1 MISKKE
7 KMLIQAYVD
16 GELSPEEARQIDE
29 RIKADKEYMEYY
41 EQVMG
46 IGRAV
51 RMDRGE
57 GLSPDADIRIK
68 GEVLSRPNKEVGA
81 MKARRR
87 NKWAVAGGLVVVAL
101 VAFMW
106 LGNVFLKRSQQAA
119 LRDSVVSLRLK
130 RGKLKNEMQ
139 FQPYYTTKGISA
151 SSQGPV
157 VSVQKSVNTQVSPEV
172 VYMYSSSARSV
183 RSIQMAG
190 GLSMEKTVLLGG
202 VSMSPANYSSQ
213 QDFNTESYDYVA
225 PNDFLSAKD
234 NPLSTF
240 SIDVDTASYSNIRR
254 FLNNGQLPPE
264 GSVRLEEM
272 INYFSYDYPQPKGD
286 EPFSI
291 TIKGANCPWKKG
303 HKLVMIGLKGKV
315 PNPNEIPESNI
326 VFLID
331 VSGSMDSPDKLPLL
345 KKALKM
351 MVNRLSEKEHIAIVV
366 YAGSSGLVLDSTDG
380 TQKYKILSAI
390 DNLSAGGSTN
400 GAEGI
405 KLAYQVAQSHYIKGG
420 NNRVILATDGDFN
433 VGVSSESGLV
443 RLIEKERQKGIFL
456 TVLGFGTGNLQDS
469 KMEKLADKGNGS
481 YHYIDSEDEAY
492 KVLVKEL
499 GSTLFTI
506 AKDVKIQIE
515 FNPAKVKSYRLI
527 GYENRLL
534 KKEDFND
541 DKKDAG
547 ELGAGHTVT
556 ALYEIVPADSEEEAS
571 SSVDPLKYQKTEIVN
586 SDEVMTVKLRYK
598 EPDAD
603 KSKLIVKT
611 VKEDVFKYDNDPD
624 LNFAA
629 AVAEFGMILRNSPYK
644 EDATY
649 DNVIELA
656 KKGIKSDA
664 SDREER
670 EEFIELVKKAKK
682 LDNRKHYEEGE
693 GISFKGERKKD

>member
-1 MISKKE
+1 MITKKE

-16 GELSPEEARQIDE
+16 GELSPDEAKRIDE
-29 RIKADKEYMEYY
+29 RIKSDKEYMQYY
-41 EQVMG
+41 NQIMS

-68 GEVLSRPNKEVGA
+68 GAVLSRPNKEVGA
-81 MKARRR
+81 MKGKKR
-87 NKWAVAGGLVVVAL
+87 NRWAVAGGLVVVVL

-106 LGNVFLKRSQQAA
+106 VGRLYVQRGLQAS
-119 LRDSVVSLRLK
+119 LRESVDSLRLEN
-130 RGKLKNEMQ
+130 GKLKDAIQ
-139 FQPYYTTKGISA
+139 FQPYYATKELIST
-151 SSQGPV
+151 SSRSPI
-157 VSVQKSVNTQVSPEV
+157 VSVQKGANIQVSPNV
-172 VYMYSSSARSV
+172 IYMYSSSDRSV
-183 RSIQMAG
+183 GSISLSVGGSMAF
-190 GLSMEKTVLLGG
+190 EG
-202 VSMSPANYSSQ
+202 VSMSSPIYQSQ
-213 QDFNTESYDYVA
+213 QEFNRESYDYVA

-254 FLNNGQLPPE
+254 FLNNSQLPPE

-272 INYFSYDYPQPKGD
+272 INYFTYDYPQPKGD

-291 TIKGANCPWKKG
+291 TIKGGDCPWKDG

-315 PNPNEIPESNI
+315 PAPEEIPESNI

-351 MVNRLSEKEHIAIVV
+351 MVNRLSEKEHVAIVV

-506 AKDVKIQIE
+506 AKDVKIQVE

-534 KKEDFND
+534 NKEDFNN

-547 ELGAGHTVT
+547 EIGAGHTVT
-556 ALYEIVPADSEEEAS
+556 ALYEIVPAGSDDETTSK
-571 SSVDPLKYQKTEIVN
+571 VDPLKYQKTEIVN

-598 EPDAD
+598 EPDGD

-649 DNVIELA
+649 ENVIELA
-656 KKGIKSDA
+656 KKGIKTDVSDK
-664 SDREER
+664 DER
-670 EEFIELVKKAKK
+670 EEFIDLVKKAKK

-693 GISFKGERKKD
+693 GISFKGDQKKD